1 MMKKFIRQKNR
12 NSKTMGVVLLIA
24 VLCLSVVYAAL
35 CSVIYMYGTGSVDI
49 SCKNFYYWVDDSTN
63 QGMFYSS
70 CDANG
75 NLNLNSA
82 TGITKMSVAVNTIS
96 EGGNIYML
104 SPYEVSEDET
114 VTVDTKSVIIQ
125 RYVLK
130 DAQGNIV
137 KNGDGNIQLCFHTGP
152 LFNVSHNLKFNFVYN
167 KDDGKDVKLPC
178 LVIDGNE
185 VESDDSAFRVSNGA
199 TLTLG
204 NDLSENVQRVFSI
217 ENNYSYSSGGAIHSL
232 GGSVVGNIVQFTNN
246 CAISESAIYGGA
258 MYAGPSYSE
267 GTNAGSTLEL
277 NNCSFKENTARNS
290 RKCHR
295 YDGSVYIKGNDSAYG
310 GAIYSQGSKVSMSG
324 CTFTGNAADVE
335 NNNETEA
342 AGGAVYIDSTSSGSM
357 NNCTVTGNQISCSN
371 RAGAGVYVA
380 AGNNAFALGGVMT
393 IKDNSCYYLNEET
406 QSGLNGNDNLHLF
419 GNNGNISIDTS
430 KVSAGSEIFLNV
442 NPAPSENEKLK
453 ALISD
458 DSHKIGV
465 AEYFKSDLGGYK
477 ASVIE
482 GDGLYLI
489 FEPTYDELWYGGKII
504 KGHNGEGEIVDSES
518 PHKSFFSDK
527 DLTNDTGFTR
537 LADAV
542 GAIKTGKTIHML
554 TSYEV
559 SASEV
564 VNLPESKVV
573 NVVRES
579 TFTDDSMFKIIK
591 AKFTLN
597 ALDAN
602 SLISFDGNSVSSSIR
617 QGGAFYVEGD
627 VSSFELNGA
636 EGTQNGE
643 STKTIVIKNNVSSS
657 SNVQGSGV
665 YVNGGSSTL
674 TNCSITGNT
683 ATSSSSS
690 AEGYGAGIYFRTGG
704 NKLKNCSI
712 TNNTISTPYYAQ
724 GGGVYIYG
732 GTNTLEN
739 CSITGNKV
747 SATNSYGGGVY
758 LKMGSNTLFG
768 GKMNITGN
776 TFNSSDDN
784 LYLGRS
790 TTVDLNNALETG
802 SQIGVAA
809 AESVPVKF
817 ATNATEAMKECF
829 TSDDSRYTV
838 KFVSS
843 EKALYLA
850 LPTYDDLWYQTD
862 TTDNTK
868 KFFSGSSKDALTAT
882 DITEFNKAVSKMS
895 EIATIHMLTSY
906 EKSAT
911 ETTTVPA
918 GKNITV
924 VRDGDFKDA
933 SMFKITGGTF
943 TVNATDA
950 SSSITFDGNKI
961 ETSVQNGGAFYVDVG
976 SIKLSG
982 TEKTEG
988 DQKVKTIV
996 IKDNAIS
1003 SSSSSPCGGGVYIG
1017 DGTNTLTNC
1026 SITNNTVSSSSSS
1039 SSAFGGGVCIIGSG
1053 TTTLTNCRITD
1064 NTVSSSTTLGGG
1076 VYISSIGTT
1085 TLTNCSITD
1094 NTVSSS
1100 SYAYGGGV
1108 YIGNGSNT
1116 LTSCSITGN
1125 TASSSS
1131 RVYGGGVYIEGETN
1145 TLTNCSVTGNTATA
1159 SSAYGGGVCL
1169 YGGINIFEG
1178 CSITSNTAS
1187 ASSYYATVNG
1197 AGVCAYGGTNT
1208 LLSTMNIT
1216 GNTAKK
1222 SSDSSDSNM
1231 YFDSGKTVAL
1241 SDRNGKTLSTDS
1253 QISVR
1258 TYDNPAA
1265 GSPVQFATGA
1275 TEDMKKCF
1283 TSENSRYAVRFG
1295 SNEKALYLSASTYTD
1310 LWYKADDNGTKR
1322 FFEGTNKDSLIST
1335 EITDFSEA
1343 VQRINSS
1350 KTIHML
1356 TSYERS
1362 ESETTTVP
1370 AGKNITVVR
1379 DGDFTTDSMFKIT
1392 GGTFEINAPNT
1403 SSSITFDGQNI
1414 TPTAKYK
1421 GGVFNVYE
1429 GGAAFKLSGAEKSDG
1444 TKTIVIQNSVVS
1456 GTDCWGGGIYCRKTM
1471 NEISN
1476 CNIISNS
1483 AEYGGA
1489 VYFDYGT
1496 NTVSNCTIT
1505 NNKCENLGAVSFFEG
1520 TNLLADT
1527 VKITDNKTT
1536 QDLSSNIFLNN
1547 STVNLYDSSSNKKL
1561 STSSQ
1566 IGVTTK
1572 NAPTSGNPVQF
1583 ATNASEE
1590 MAACFTSDDEKYKV
1604 TLNDTILQLEVNIYS
1619 DLWYKT
1625 DTTDNTKK
1633 FFAGASKDALTA
1645 TDITEFNVAV
1655 SKMNETGTIHML
1667 ASYEKSESETTE
1679 VPAGKKITV
1688 VRDGDFTTDSMFK
1701 ITGGTFEINAPDAS
1715 SSITFDG
1722 KGIGI
1727 TEIINGGAFNI
1738 TGDTTQFALNGAEG
1752 TKNITVTNNTL
1763 PKYEEDDSKFEGDS
1777 NSMLDLLKFYGANG
1791 GGISGFGEGKIKLT
1805 NCTISKNTAAS
1816 CGGGVASFNELT
1828 MDNCDVVENSALG
1841 NSYYS
1846 FGGAVAGVSGPNKSI
1861 SNCLIARNKCGM
1873 FAGGMLFQECSVVIS
1888 HCDIM
1893 DNTSVDSTGGIALIG
1908 GTTSKVSDCNI
1919 SGNTCASLGGGVY
1932 VDGEGVSC
1940 IFENC
1945 SVTNNKVKRN
1955 SYGGNNG
1962 GGMYIGCK
1970 TVSFF
1975 GTMKV
1980 TDNTT
1985 IDTDSVE
1992 SSSNIYFSKTIVGL
2006 SDDSGNKLS
2015 ADSKIGIERPGNLPY
2030 KFAEK
2035 GDETMEGCF
2044 ESDDANCKVMRIDS
2058 DFYLQPLYDNLYY
2071 STKSGSGKFYSDFG
2085 CNTDALMT
2093 KLSQAVEYM
2102 KSGGKIYLESQYVP
2116 SDGET
2121 VNVPAGKEI
2130 TVARYNTFKDASM
2143 FKITSGTFT
2152 VNAKDAS
2159 SSITF
2164 DGNKIETT
2172 VQKGGAFCVDGG
2184 SLELSGT
2191 NKSGGGKT
2199 ISIQN
2204 NIISPPASST
2214 SPTSST
2220 SASGG
2225 GVYIMNG
2232 TNTMQDC
2239 SITGNTISSTASSS
2253 HAYGGGVYIY
2263 DGTNTLTNCS
2273 ITDNTGYSSRTCGG
2287 GVFIWGGTNTLAS
2300 CSITGNTSST
2310 FSYYP
2315 YGGGVYI
2322 YSGTS
2327 TLLGTMN
2334 ITGNISKN
2342 DYASPFVDNLE
2353 FGSEHKKTVAL
2364 SSGSESLSTSSKIG
2378 VITES
2383 APTVGENMQFATGA
2397 TEAMKACFTPD
2408 EANREVIYENGGLYL
2423 KLYYDVIYQ
2432 SKNVFYTDAACSSA
2446 NKISDITTLST
2457 AVNYAKKISF
2467 VGVYNATSDET
2478 VTIPAGKTV
2487 TLLRGK
2493 DFGSG
2498 FENAS
2503 MIHVNGAT
2511 FTINM
2516 GSADSKLI
2524 ADGGKVEA
2532 AYAKGPMINIAASS
2546 SSILYLTGS
2555 SGTKNIEVKD
2565 FCTKFTNSG
2574 AGGDG
2579 GAICNVNSGSIRI
2592 ENCKF
2597 TGNYTKPSRGG
2608 AIYNGGGDSY
2618 IRNCEFSNNH
2628 ADRKNGGAVHG
2639 NAGTLE
2645 ISNCTVNGCSATT
2658 GGAFSFNGKGTT
2670 KIYNCTITGCSATTG
2685 GGIYFTELG
2694 TAQIHDCTITGNTST
2709 DAGSAIYDDNG
2720 VNYYKNCT
2728 ITGNVGSSTAGGAFT
2743 INSTDKVHF
2752 DGYMIIKDNT
2762 VNGSAYNLYIM
2773 KSKMMII
2780 DSGFDPVASTP
2791 IGVRMNAN
2799 TGNFAKMASGSV
2811 TSAIASCFKSDNTS
2825 YKVTYDSS
2833 NVKIASK

>member
-35 CSVIYMYGTGSVDI
+35 YSVIYMYGTGSVDI

-96 EGGNIYML
+96 EGGSIYML

-137 KNGDGNIQLCFHTGP
+137 KNGDGNIQLCFNTGP

-167 KDDGKDVKLPC
+167 KDDSKDVKLPC

-185 VESDDSAFRVSNGA
+185 VESDDSAFRVSKGA

-204 NDLSENVQRVFSI
+204 NDLSENVERVFSI

-246 CAISESAIYGGA
+246 CAISESETYGGA
-258 MYAGPSYSE
+258 VYAGSSYSE

-290 RKCHR
+290 KKGHR
-295 YDGSVYIKGNDSAYG
+295 HDGSVYIKGNASAYG
-310 GAIYSQGSKVSMSG
+310 GAIYIQGSKVSMSG

-357 NNCTVTGNQISCSN
+357 NNCTVTGNQLSCNS

-458 DSHKIGV
+458 DSHKITLTNIT
-465 AEYFKSDLGGYK
+465 ECFKSDLGGYK

-504 KGHNGEGEIVDSES
+504 KEHNGEGEIVDSES
-518 PHKSFFSDK
+518 PYKSFFSDK

-602 SLISFDGNSVSSSIR
+602 SLISFDGNSVSSSI
-617 QGGAFYVEGD
+617 QKGGAFYVEGD

-643 STKTIVIKNNVSSS
+643 STKTIVIKNNVNSSS
-657 SNVQGSGV
+657 TVYGSGV

-690 AEGYGAGIYFRTGG
+690 AEGFGAGIYFRTGG

-724 GGGVYIYG
+724 GGGVYIYT

-739 CSITGNKV
+739 CSITGNTV

-776 TFNSSDDN
+776 SFNSSDDN

-817 ATNATEAMKECF
+817 ATNATEAMKEYF

-895 EIATIHMLTSY
+895 ETGTIHMLTSY

-924 VRDGDFKDA
+924 VRDEDFTDA

-943 TVNATDA
+943 EIDATDA
-950 SSSITFDGNKI
+950 SSSITFDGKKI
-961 ETSVQNGGAFYVDVG
+961 ETTVLKGGAFYVIGG

-988 DQKVKTIV
+988 DQKEKTIV
-996 IKDNAIS
+996 IKDNAV
-1003 SSSSSPCGGGVYIG
+1003 SSPYSRVYGGGVYINSG
-1017 DGTNTLTNC
+1017 INTLE
-1026 SITNNTVSSSSSS
+1026 
-1039 SSAFGGGVCIIGSG
+1039 
-1053 TTTLTNCRITD
+1053 
-1064 NTVSSSTTLGGG
+1064 
-1076 VYISSIGTT
+1076 
-1085 TLTNCSITD
+1085 NCSITD
-1094 NTVSSS
+1094 NTVSYSP
-1100 SYAYGGGV
+1100 YAYGGGV
-1108 YIGNGSNT
+1108 YINSGTNT
-1116 LTSCSITGN
+1116 LENCSIAGN
-1125 TASSSS
+1125 TVSSSS
-1131 RVYGGGVYIEGETN
+1131 VYAYGGGVYINSGTN
-1145 TLTNCSVTGNTATA
+1145 TLEN
-1159 SSAYGGGVCL
+1159 
-1169 YGGINIFEG
+1169 

-1187 ASSYYATVNG
+1187 SSA
-1197 AGVCAYGGTNT
+1197 AAYGGGVYINSGTNT

-1231 YFDSGKTVAL
+1231 YFISGETVAL
-1241 SDRNGKTLSTDS
+1241 SDGNGKTLSTDS

-1258 TYDNPAA
+1258 VHDNPSA
-1265 GSPVQFATGA
+1265 GRPVQFATGA

-1283 TSENSRYAVRFG
+1283 TSDDSSYAVRFG

-1322 FFEGTNKDSLIST
+1322 FFEGTDKNSLIST

-1370 AGKNITVVR
+1370 ANKKITVVR

-1414 TPTAKYK
+1414 TPTAEYK

-1429 GGAAFKLSGAEKSDG
+1429 GGAAFKLSGAEKSDR

-1456 GTDCWGGGIYCRKTM
+1456 GTDCWGGGIYCRKTT

-1476 CNIISNS
+1476 CNIINNS

-1505 NNKCENLGAVSFFEG
+1505 DNKCENLGAVSFWEG

-1536 QDLSSNIFLNN
+1536 QDLSSNIFLNS

-1604 TLNDTILQLEVNIYS
+1604 TLNDTILQLEVNTYS

-1655 SKMNETGTIHML
+1655 SKMSETGTIHML

-1679 VPAGKKITV
+1679 VPAGKNITV
-1688 VRDGDFTTDSMFK
+1688 VRDEGFTTDSMFK

-1722 KGIGI
+1722 KGIEI

-1763 PKYEEDDSKFEGDS
+1763 PKYEDDDSKFEGDS
-1777 NSMLDLLKFYGANG
+1777 NSMLDLLKFFGANG
-1791 GGISGFGEGKIKLT
+1791 GGISGFDKGKIKLT

-1846 FGGAVAGVSGPNKSI
+1846 LGGAVAGVSGPNKSI

-2143 FKITSGTFT
+2143 FKITGGTFT

-2159 SSITF
+2159 SSIAF
-2164 DGNKIETT
+2164 DGQGIETT
-2172 VQKGGAFCVDGG
+2172 VEKGGAFCVDGG
-2184 SLELSGT
+2184 SLELNGAD
-2191 NKSGGGKT
+2191 KSGGGKT

-2204 NIISPPASST
+2204 NIISLSST
-2214 SPTSST
+2214 ST
-2220 SASGG
+2220 SA
-2225 GVYIMNG
+2225 Y
-2232 TNTMQDC
+2232 T
-2239 SITGNTISSTASSS
+2239 
-2253 HAYGGGVYIY
+2253 YGGGVYILDGTNTLENCSITNNMISASSTSVSATARGGGVY
-2263 DGTNTLTNCS
+2263 IWSGTNTLTNCS
-2273 ITDNTGYSSRTCGG
+2273 ITSNTISTSANSTSRSATAQGG
-2287 GVFIWGGTNTLAS
+2287 GIYLNYNGTNTLTN
-2300 CSITGNTSST
+2300 CSISSNTASAYNTNTTSSIRAVSQGGGVYVNNGGTHTLENCSVTGNTVSVSSSSGT
-2310 FSYYP
+2310 TVQ
-2315 YGGGVYI
+2315 GGGVYI
-2322 YSGTS
+2322 SIDT

-2334 ITGNISKN
+2334 ITGNTAKVGSTSSSN
-2342 DYASPFVDNLE
+2342 NLHLAS
-2353 FGSEHKKTVAL
+2353 SYKVAL
-2364 SSGSESLSTSSKIG
+2364 SDSNGNKLSTSSKIG
-2378 VITES
+2378 VTTGNV
-2383 APTVGENMQFATGA
+2383 PTASTNIQFATGA

-2408 EANREVIYENGGLYL
+2408 EAEREVIYENGGLYL

-2467 VGVYNATSDET
+2467 VGVYEAKTAET

-2487 TLLRGK
+2487 TFLRGK
-2493 DFGSG
+2493 DFGSDYD
-2498 FENAS
+2498 NAS
-2503 MIHVNGAT
+2503 MIYVNGAT
-2511 FTINM
+2511 FKITM
-2516 GSADSKLI
+2516 GSADSNLI
-2524 ADGGKVEA
+2524 ADGGKIEA
-2532 AYAKGPMINIAASS
+2532 SYAKGPMINIATSS

-2565 FCTKFTNSG
+2565 FCTKFTNGG

-2618 IRNCEFSNNH
+2618 IRNCEFSDNH
-2628 ADRKNGGAVHG
+2628 ADSKKGGAVHG

-2645 ISNCTVNGCSATT
+2645 ISNCTVNGCSATY
-2658 GGAFSFNGKGTT
+2658 GGAFSFDGKGTT
-2670 KIYNCTITGCSATTG
+2670 KIYNCTITGCSATYG
-2685 GGIYFTELG
+2685 GALYFTDSG
-2694 TAQIHDCTITGNTST
+2694 TNKIYDCTITGNTST
-2709 DAGSAIYDDNG
+2709 NNGPAIDDEG
-2720 VNYYKNCT
+2720 GTNYYKNCT
-2728 ITGNVGSSTAGGAFT
+2728 ITNNVGTFGSKTKRGALNVATASGTGQ
-2743 INSTDKVHF
+2743 VHF

-2762 VNGSAYNLYIM
+2762 IDGEDYNLYIVTDRT
-2773 KSKMMII
+2773 IVL
-2780 DSGFDPVASTP
+2780 DSGFDPVTSTP
-2791 IGVRMNAN
+2791 IGIRMGAN
-2799 TGNFAKMASGSV
+2799 KGNFAKMDSGSV

-2825 YKVTYDSS
+2825 YKVTYTSS
-2833 NVKIASK
+2833 YVQLASS

>member
-617 QGGAFYVEGD
+617 QGGAFYIEGD

-724 GGGVYIYG
+724 GGGVYIYT

-776 TFNSSDDN
+776 TFKSSDDN

-809 AESVPVKF
+809 SGSPVKF
-817 ATNATEAMKECF
+817 ATNATEAMKEYF
-829 TSDDSRYTV
+829 TSDNSSYTV

-882 DITEFNKAVSKMS
+882 DITEFNVAVSKMS

-906 EKSAT
+906 EKSES
-911 ETTTVPA
+911 ETTEVPA

-924 VRDGDFKDA
+924 VRDGDFTKD
-933 SMFKITGGTF
+933 SMFKIIKGTF
-943 TVNATDA
+943 TINATDA

-961 ETSVQNGGAFYVDVG
+961 ETTVDKGGGVFYVYSRG
-976 SIKLSG
+976 GIKLSG

-1003 SSSSSPCGGGVYIG
+1003 SSSSFSSSTVYGGGVYIYT
-1017 DGTNTLTNC
+1017 GTNTLENC
-1026 SITNNTVSSSSSS
+1026 SITGNTVSSSSS
-1039 SSAFGGGVCIIGSG
+1039 
-1053 TTTLTNCRITD
+1053 T
-1064 NTVSSSTTLGGG
+1064 
-1076 VYISSIGTT
+1076 
-1085 TLTNCSITD
+1085 
-1094 NTVSSS
+1094 
-1100 SYAYGGGV
+1100 
-1108 YIGNGSNT
+1108 
-1116 LTSCSITGN
+1116 
-1125 TASSSS
+1125 
-1131 RVYGGGVYIEGETN
+1131 VYGGGVYISKN
-1145 TLTNCSVTGNTATA
+1145 A
-1159 SSAYGGGVCL
+1159 
-1169 YGGINIFEG
+1169 
-1178 CSITSNTAS
+1178 
-1187 ASSYYATVNG
+1187 
-1197 AGVCAYGGTNT
+1197 T
-1208 LLSTMNIT
+1208 LLGTMNVT

-1222 SSDSSDSNM
+1222 SSDSSDDNM
-1231 YFDSGKTVAL
+1231 YFSSGITVAL
-1241 SDRNGKTLSTDS
+1241 SDGNGKTLSTDS
-1253 QISVR
+1253 QITVR
-1258 TYDNPAA
+1258 TGKTPAE
-1265 GSPVQFATGA
+1265 GSPVQFAASA

-1283 TSENSRYAVRFG
+1283 TSENSSYAVRFG

-1310 LWYKADDNGTKR
+1310 LWYKADDNGTNR
-1322 FFEGTNKDSLIST
+1322 FFEGTDKNSLIST

-1392 GGTFEINAPNT
+1392 GGTFEVSATDT

-1456 GTDCWGGGIYCRKTM
+1456 GTDCWGGGIYCRKTT

-1476 CNIISNS
+1476 CNIINNS

-1572 NAPTSGNPVQF
+1572 DAPTSGNPVQF

-1604 TLNDTILQLEVNIYS
+1604 TLNDTILQLEVNTYS

-1679 VPAGKKITV
+1679 VPAGKNITV

-2159 SSITF
+2159 SSIAF
-2164 DGNKIETT
+2164 DGQSIQTSVE
-2172 VQKGGAFCVDGG
+2172 KGGAFYVDGG

-2191 NKSGGGKT
+2191 DKSGGGKT
-2199 ISIQN
+2199 ITIQN
-2204 NIISPPASST
+2204 NIISSSY
-2214 SPTSST
+2214 SVR
-2220 SASGG
+2220 GG
-2225 GVYIMNG
+2225 GVYTTGSG
-2232 TNTMQDC
+2232 TNTLENC
-2239 SITGNTISSTASSS
+2239 SITGNTVSSS
-2253 HAYGGGVYIY
+2253 SYSAYGGGVYI
-2263 DGTNTLTNCS
+2263 DTGTNTLTNCS
-2273 ITDNTGYSSRTCGG
+2273 IAGNTVSSSSSSSSATAYGG
-2287 GVFIWGGTNTLAS
+2287 GVYTTGSGTNTLS
-2300 CSITGNTSST
+2300 NCSITGNTVSASASSNT
-2310 FSYYP
+2310 YAED
-2315 YGGGVYI
+2315 GGGLFDWSSRI
-2322 YSGTS
+2322 

-2334 ITGNISKN
+2334 ITGNTAGTSSN
-2342 DYASPFVDNLE
+2342 NLRLTSGE
-2353 FGSEHKKTVAL
+2353 TVAL
-2364 SSGSESLSTSSKIG
+2364 SNGSESLSTSSKIG
-2378 VITES
+2378 VTTE
-2383 APTVGENMQFATGA
+2383 APTASKNVQFATGA

-2408 EANREVIYENGGLYL
+2408 EANREVIYANGGLYL

-2432 SKNVFYTDAACSSA
+2432 SKNVFYTDEACSSA

-2498 FENAS
+2498 FDNAS
-2503 MIHVNGAT
+2503 MIYVKGAT
-2511 FTINM
+2511 FKITM
-2516 GSADSKLI
+2516 GSADSKFI

-2532 AYAKGPMINIAASS
+2532 AYAKGPMVNITDNASS
-2546 SSILYLTGS
+2546 KLYLTGS

-2565 FCTKFTNSG
+2565 FCTKFTNGG

-2579 GAICNVNSGSIRI
+2579 GAICNMNKGSFYI

-2608 AIYNGGGDSY
+2608 VIYNGGGTSY
-2618 IRNCEFSNNH
+2618 IRYCDFSDNH
-2628 ADRKNGGAVHG
+2628 ADNKNGGAIHSGGDLEISNCTFTGCSAKCGGALSFAGSGTSYIRYCDFSDNHADNDHG
-2639 NAGTLE
+2639 GAIYRDSGDLE
-2645 ISNCTVNGCSATT
+2645 ISNCTVTDCSAKY
-2658 GGAFSFNGKGTT
+2658 GGALSFAGSGTT
-2670 KIYNCTITGCSATTG
+2670 KIY
-2685 GGIYFTELG
+2685 
-2694 TAQIHDCTITGNTST
+2694 DCTITGNKST
-2709 DAGSAIYDDNG
+2709 DSGPAIDDYG
-2720 VNYYKNCT
+2720 GTNYYKNCT
-2728 ITGNVGSSTAGGAFT
+2728 ITGNVGTFSSSTTKRGALT
-2743 INSTDKVHF
+2743 VNSQNGQVHF

-2762 VNGSAYNLYIM
+2762 INGSAYNLYVVTD
-2773 KSKMMII
+2773 KMIVL
-2780 DSGFDPVASTP
+2780 DSGFDPAASTP

-2811 TSAIASCFKSDNTS
+2811 TAAIASCFKSDNTS